1 MSKHDKIRE
10 LLALAAADALTS
22 AEEQLVAEH
31 VRSCIAC
38 ANELGAWRP
47 IASELRRLPTPQ
59 PSSWLVQATLARAEA
74 KLAEQA
80 EHDWNRRVMI
90 VVVAFAWLLTIAS
103 WLVFRVV
110 SVRFGNWLEPQ
121 FGHTQFSHTQFSQT
135 QFSQTWIG
143 FAAFTALGW
152 LAGGVAAVMLAI
164 RQRGERR
171 LA

>member
-1 MSKHDKIRE
+1 MTMSEHDKIRE
-10 LLALAAADALTS
+10 LLALAAAGALTS
-22 AEEQLVAEH
+22 AEEKQVAEH

-38 ANELGAWRP
+38 SNELEAWRP
-47 IASELRRLPTPQ
+47 IARELRRLPTPQ

-74 KLAEQA
+74 KLTEQA

-90 VVVAFAWLLTIAS
+90 VSVAFAWLLTIAS
-103 WLVFRVV
+103 WPVFHFV
-110 SVRFGNWLEPQ
+110 SGRFGSVIDP
-121 FGHTQFSHTQFSQT
+121 HFSH
-135 QFSQTWIG
+135 TWIG

-171 LA
+171 PA

>member
-1 MSKHDKIRE
+1 MNEHDKIRE

-22 AEEQLVAEH
+22 AEERQVAEH

-38 ANELGAWRP
+38 SNELEAWRP
-47 IASELRRLPTPQ
+47 IASELHRLPTPQ
-59 PSSWLVQATLARAEA
+59 PSSWLVQATLARAEV
-74 KLAEQA
+74 KLNEQA

-90 VVVAFAWLLTIAS
+90 FVLSFAWLLTIAS
-103 WLVFRVV
+103 WPVFHFV
-110 SVRFGNWLEPQ
+110 SGRFGSLLEPK
-121 FGHTQFSHTQFSQT
+121 FSPTQFSN
-135 QFSQTWIG
+135 TWIS
-143 FAAFTALGW
+143 FSAFTALGW

>member
-1 MSKHDKIRE
+1 MAMNEHDKIRE

-22 AEEQLVAEH
+22 AEEKQVAEH

-38 ANELGAWRP
+38 SNELEAWRP

-74 KLAEQA
+74 KFTEQA
-80 EHDWNRRVMI
+80 EHAWNRRVMI

-103 WLVFRVV
+103 WLVFHVV
-110 SVRFGNWLEPQ
+110 SGRFERLLGQ
-121 FGHTQFSHTQFSQT
+121 QFSHT
-135 QFSQTWIG
+135 WIS
-143 FAAFTALGW
+143 FAAFTALEW
-152 LAGGVAAVMLAI
+152 FAGGVAAVMLAI

>member
-1 MSKHDKIRE
+1 MTMKMTMNDHDKIRE

-22 AEEQLVAEH
+22 AEEKQVAEH

-38 ANELGAWRP
+38 SNELGAWRP

-59 PSSWLVQATLARAEA
+59 PASWLVQATLARAEA
-74 KLAEQA
+74 KLTEQA
-80 EHDWNRRVMI
+80 EHAWNRRVMI

-103 WLVFRVV
+103 WPVFQAV
-110 SVRFGNWLEPQ
+110 SGRFGSLLDPQ
-121 FGHTQFSHTQFSQT
+121 LSQTWFSQT
-135 QFSQTWIG
+135 LLS

-152 LAGGVAAVMLAI
+152 LAGGVAAVLLAF

>member
-1 MSKHDKIRE
+1 MAMNEHDKIRE

-22 AEEQLVAEH
+22 AEEKQVAEH

-38 ANELGAWRP
+38 SNELEAWRP

-74 KLAEQA
+74 KLTEQA

-90 VVVAFAWLLTIAS
+90 VLVAFAWLLTIAS
-103 WLVFRVV
+103 WPVFHFV
-110 SVRFGNWLEPQ
+110 SGCLRSVLEPQ
-121 FGHTQFSHTQFSQT
+121 FSPTEFG
-135 QFSQTWIG
+135 QTWIS

>member
-1 MSKHDKIRE
+1 MSEHDKIRE

-22 AEEQLVAEH
+22 AEEKQVAEH

-38 ANELGAWRP
+38 SNELEAWRP

-74 KLAEQA
+74 KLTEQA

-103 WLVFRVV
+103 WPVFHFV
-110 SVRFGNWLEPQ
+110 SGRFGSLIP
-121 FGHTQFSHTQFSQT
+121 QFSH
-135 QFSQTWIG
+135 TWIG

-152 LAGGVAAVMLAI
+152 LAGGVAAVMLAV
-164 RQRGERR
+164 RQRGERG

>member
-1 MSKHDKIRE
+1 MSEHDKIRE

-22 AEEQLVAEH
+22 AEEKQVAEH

-38 ANELGAWRP
+38 SNELAAWRP

-74 KLAEQA
+74 KFTEQA
-80 EHDWNRRVMI
+80 EHDWNHRLMI
-90 VVVAFAWLLTIAS
+90 IVVAFAWLLTIAS
-103 WLVFRVV
+103 WAVFHVV
-110 SVRFGNWLEPQ
+110 SGRFGSWLGP
-121 FGHTQFSHTQFSQT
+121 QFSHTLFSQT
-135 QFSQTWIG
+135 LFSQRWIS
-143 FAAFTALGW
+143 FAAFTALEW

-171 LA
+171 LV

>member
-1 MSKHDKIRE
+1 MSEHNKIRE
-10 LLALAAADALTS
+10 LLALAAAGALTT
-22 AEEQLVAEH
+22 AEENQVAEH

-38 ANELGAWRP
+38 LTELESWRP
-47 IASELRRLPTPQ
+47 IATDLCRLPAPQ
-59 PSSWLVQATLARAEA
+59 PSSRLVQATLARAEA

-80 EHDWNRRVMI
+80 EQDWNRRVM
-90 VVVAFAWLLTIAS
+90 VLAVALGWLLTVAS
-103 WLVFRVV
+103 WPVFRFV
-110 SVRFGNWLEPQ
+110 SGHFGSLLGLQ
-121 FGHTQFSHTQFSQT
+121 FARM
-135 QFSQTWIG
+135 WIS

>member
-1 MSKHDKIRE
+1 MAMSEHDKIRE
-10 LLALAAADALTS
+10 LLALAAAGALTS
-22 AEEQLVAEH
+22 AEEKRVAEH

-38 ANELGAWRP
+38 SNEWGAWRP

-74 KLAEQA
+74 KLTEQA

-103 WLVFRVV
+103 WPVFHFV
-110 SVRFGNWLEPQ
+110 SGRIGSLLGPQ
-121 FGHTQFSHTQFSQT
+121 FSNTLFSRTLFSN
-135 QFSQTWIG
+135 TWIS
-143 FAAFTALGW
+143 FAAFTGLGW

-164 RQRGERR
+164 GQRGERR

>member
-1 MSKHDKIRE
+1 MSEHDKIRE
-10 LLALAAADALTS
+10 LLALAVADALTS
-22 AEEQLVAEH
+22 VEEKQVAEH

-38 ANELGAWRP
+38 SNELEAWRP
-47 IASELRRLPTPQ
+47 IAIDLRRLPTPQ
-59 PSSWLVQATLARAEA
+59 PSSWVVQATLARAEA
-74 KLAEQA
+74 KLTEQA

-103 WLVFRVV
+103 WLVFHSV
-110 SVRFGNWLEPQ
+110 SGRFGSLLEPQ
-121 FGHTQFSHTQFSQT
+121 FSH
-135 QFSQTWIG
+135 TWIG

-152 LAGGVAAVMLAI
+152 LAGGVAAVMLAV

>member
-1 MSKHDKIRE
+1 MSEHDKIRE

-22 AEEQLVAEH
+22 AEEKRVAEH

-38 ANELGAWRP
+38 SNELAAWRP
-47 IASELRRLPTPQ
+47 IASELRQLPTPQ
-59 PSSWLVQATLARAEA
+59 PSSWLVQATLARTEA
-74 KLAEQA
+74 KLTEQA

-90 VVVAFAWLLTIAS
+90 VVVALSWLLTIAS
-103 WLVFRVV
+103 WPLFQVV
-110 SVRFGNWLEPQ
+110 SGRFGSLIEPP
-121 FGHTQFSHTQFSQT
+121 FIH
-135 QFSQTWIG
+135 TWIG

-152 LAGGVAAVMLAI
+152 LAGGVAAVTLAI